1 MIYSIDL
8 GNSCIKW
15 AKKTKGNKNN
25 TYNLIPSYIGS
36 IQEYDV
42 ENLGMGY
49 NDDGSSIFRYISG
62 PRKDLKNTYW
72 ISGYLAKDMRI
83 TPLFLKDKHEFSLQ
97 GVLSVLSC
105 DYNLLN
111 DINKDPNLEII
122 YSVPDHRKIIKNIE
136 EYKVT
141 DFIKKELL
149 GFHKI
154 EILLGPSVINSN
166 NKVTININIK
176 EVKVVPEGYGGY
188 IHCVNEN
195 LVNKNSKA
203 KILLVDVGTR
213 TCILTPFSERGIPI
227 MNDRKMRRG
236 IEELVSFIREG
247 KCLREADIFISPDE
261 GSILTAIEDNSF
273 IYENTGVSFKK
284 DYLLY
289 CQKWCS
295 LVKSDIRTLTKQCGN
310 VNELLF
316 IGGGASLF
324 EELSQIT
331 KRIKIC
337 PNPRFS
343 NVLGMLET
351 KISF

>member
-8 GNSCIKW
+8 GNSTIKW
-15 AKKTKGNKNN
+15 AKKTKDKKNN
-25 TYNLIPSYIGS
+25 TYNLIPSYVGN

-42 ENLGMGY
+42 ESLGIGY
-49 NDDGSSIFRYISG
+49 NDDSSAIFKYISG

-83 TPLFLKDKHEFSLQ
+83 SPLFLKDKHEYSLQ
-97 GVLSVLSC
+97 GVLSVLCC
-105 DYNLLN
+105 DYNLIN
-111 DINKDPNLEII
+111 DINKNFSLEII
-122 YSVPDHRKIIKNIE
+122 YSIPDHRKIIKSPQ
-136 EYKVT
+136 EYKIT
-141 DFIKKELL
+141 DFIKKELI
-149 GFHKI
+149 GTHRI
-154 EILLGPSVINSN
+154 EIILGPSVINSN
-166 NKVTININIK
+166 NKVIVSINIK

-188 IHCVNEN
+188 IHCVNEG
-195 LVNKNSKA
+195 LVNTNSKA
-203 KILLVDVGTR
+203 KTLLVDVGTR

-227 MNDRKMRRG
+227 MNDRIMRRG
-236 IEELVSFIREG
+236 VQELVSFIREG

-261 GSILTAIEDNSF
+261 GAILEGIENNSF
-273 IYENTGVSFKK
+273 IYENTGISFKK

-289 CQKWCS
+289 CEKWCS
-295 LVKSDIRTLTKQCGN
+295 LVKTDIRTITKQCGN

-324 EELSQIT
+324 NELSKIT
-331 KRIKIC
+331 KRIKVC
-337 PNPRFS
+337 PNARFA